1 MKIIAGPCAIEGRE
15 MAFITAEQVALQQD
29 NFPLFDFVYK
39 SSYDKANRT
48 SINSKRGIGMDEGLK
63 ILEEVKRNFGLK
75 LTTDVHE
82 THQVNAVAEVVD
94 EIQIP
99 ALLSRQTD
107 LIIAAAETGKYVN
120 IKRSQSASGM
130 DANTMIEKCWPNENV
145 QMIERGS
152 SVLNDIV
159 IDWRNVI
166 DMMEFNCDVI
176 VDITHPPG
184 PRYASQY
191 ASMAESI
198 GCNGLFMEVHPDP
211 LKGHS
216 DGTKMIDFKQFEQI
230 LDSIHGGV
238 LVPL

>member
-15 MAFITAEQVALQQD
+15 MAFITAEQVVLQQEI
-29 NFPLFDFVYK
+29 FPYFDFVYK

-48 SINSKRGIGMDEGLK
+48 SINSKRGIGLDEGLK
-63 ILEEVKRNFGLK
+63 ILQEVKDNFGLK

-82 THQVNAVAEVVD
+82 TYQVEAVAEVVD

-107 LIIAAAETGKYVN
+107 LIRAAADTGKYVN

-130 DANTMIEKCWPNENV
+130 DANTMIEKCWPNTKV

-166 DMMEFNCDVI
+166 DMMNFDCKVI
-176 VDITHPPG
+176 VDITHPHG
-184 PRYASQY
+184 PTYATQY
-191 ASMAESI
+191 AMMAESI
-198 GCNGLFMEVHPDP
+198 DCDGLFMEVHPDP
-211 LKGHS
+211 LNGHS
-216 DGTKMIDFKQFEQI
+216 DGSKMIDFKQFSEI
-230 LDSIHGGV
+230 LNTV
-238 LVPL
+238 A

>member
-15 MAFITAEQVALQQD
+15 MAFITAEQVALQQEI
-29 NFPLFDFVYK
+29 FPYFDFVYK

-48 SINSKRGIGMDEGLK
+48 SINSKRGIGLDEGLK
-63 ILEEVKRNFGLK
+63 ILQEVKDNFGLK

-82 THQVNAVAEVVD
+82 TYQVEAVAEVVD

-107 LIIAAAETGKYVN
+107 LIRAAADTGKYVN

-130 DANTMIEKCWPNENV
+130 DANTMIEKCWPNTKV

-166 DMMEFNCDVI
+166 DMMNFDCKVI
-176 VDITHPPG
+176 VDITHPHG
-184 PRYASQY
+184 PTYATQY
-191 ASMAESI
+191 AMMAESI
-198 GCNGLFMEVHPDP
+198 DCDGLFMEVHPDP
-211 LKGHS
+211 LNGHS
-216 DGTKMIDFKQFEQI
+216 DGSKMIDFKQFSEI
-230 LDSIHGGV
+230 LNTV
-238 LVPL
+238 A

>member
-1 MKIIAGPCAIEGRE
+1 MKIIAGPCAIESRD
-15 MAFITAEQVALQQD
+15 MAQITGDYISSIAKE
-29 NFPLFDFVYK
+29 FPEHEFVYK

-63 ILEEVKRNFGLK
+63 ILEEVGNNFGLK

-82 THQVNAVAEVVD
+82 TYQVKAVGEVVD

-107 LIIAAAETGKYVN
+107 LIVAAAKTGKWVN
-120 IKRSQSASGM
+120 IKRSQSTSGQH
-130 DANTMIEKCWPNENV
+130 ANAMIVKCWAGGNTNV

-166 DMMEFNCDVI
+166 DMMEFDCNVI
-176 VDITHPPG
+176 VDITHPHG
-184 PRYASQY
+184 PRYAQY
-191 ASMAESI
+191 YARMANAI
-198 GCNGLFMEVHPDP
+198 GVDGLFMEVHPDP

-216 DGTKMIDFKQFEQI
+216 DGTKMIDFDMFKEI
-230 LDSIHGGV
+230 VSGII
-238 LVPL
+238 

>member
-1 MKIIAGPCAIEGRE
+1 MKIIAGPCAIESSE
-15 MAFITAEQVALQQD
+15 MAQITADYISLIADE
-29 NFPLFDFVYK
+29 FPEHEFVYK

-48 SINSKRGIGMDEGLK
+48 SIDSKRGIGMDEGLR
-63 ILEEVKRNFGLK
+63 ILEDIGYNFDLR

-82 THQVNAVAEVVD
+82 TDQVEAVAQVVD

-107 LIIAAAETGKYVN
+107 LIVTSAKTGKWIN

-130 DANTMIEKCWPNENV
+130 DAATMIEKCHRVGNENV

-152 SVLNDIV
+152 SVLNDLI

-166 DMMEFNCDVI
+166 DMQLLKNCKVI
-176 VDITHPPG
+176 VDVTHPHG
-184 PRYASQY
+184 PMYAPYY
-191 ASMAESI
+191 AKMA
-198 GCNGLFMEVHPDP
+198 NALDVDGLFMEVHPDP

-216 DGTKMIDFKQFEQI
+216 DGTKMIDFKMFKDIVQ
-230 LDSIHGGV
+230 SV
-238 LVPL
+238 TV

>member
-1 MKIIAGPCAIEGRE
+1 MKIIAGPCAIEGRD
-15 MAFITAEQVALQQD
+15 MAQITGEYIASIAEE
-29 NFPLFDFVYK
+29 FPEHEFVYK

-63 ILEEVKRNFGLK
+63 ILEEVRNNFGLR

-82 THQVNAVAEVVD
+82 TYQVKAVGEVVD

-107 LIIAAAETGKYVN
+107 LIVAAASTGKWVN
-120 IKRSQSASGM
+120 IKRSQSASGRQ
-130 DANTMIEKCWPNENV
+130 ANTMIEKCWVGGNYNV

-166 DMMEFNCDVI
+166 DMMEFGNSKVI
-176 VDITHPPG
+176 VDITHPHG
-184 PRYASQY
+184 PRYAQY
-191 ASMAESI
+191 YARMANAI
-198 GCNGLFMEVHPDP
+198 GVDGLFMEVHPDP

-216 DGTKMIDFKQFEQI
+216 DGTKMIDFDMFKEI
-230 LDSIHGGV
+230 VSGII
-238 LVPL
+238 

>member
-15 MAFITAEQVALQQD
+15 MAFITAEQVVLQQEI
-29 NFPLFDFVYK
+29 FPYFDFVYK

-48 SINSKRGIGMDEGLK
+48 SINSKRGIGLDEGLK
-63 ILEEVKRNFGLK
+63 ILQEVKDNFGLK

-82 THQVNAVAEVVD
+82 TYQVEAVAEVVD

-107 LIIAAAETGKYVN
+107 LIRAAADTGKYVN

-130 DANTMIEKCWPNENV
+130 DANTMIEKCWPNTKV

-166 DMMEFNCDVI
+166 DMMNFDCKVI
-176 VDITHPPG
+176 VDITHPHG
-184 PRYASQY
+184 PTYATQY
-191 ASMAESI
+191 AMMAESI
-198 GCNGLFMEVHPDP
+198 GCDGLFMEVHPDP
-211 LKGHS
+211 LNGHS
-216 DGTKMIDFKQFEQI
+216 DGSKMIDFKQFSEI
-230 LDSIHGGV
+230 LNTV
-238 LVPL
+238 A

>member
-1 MKIIAGPCAIEGRE
+1 MKIIAGPCAIEDRA
-15 MAFITAEQVALQQD
+15 MAYRTAEQVAIQQD
-29 NFPLFDFVYK
+29 KFKNFEFVYK

-63 ILEEVKRNFGLK
+63 ILEEVKNEFGLK

-82 THQVNAVAEVVD
+82 TYQVKAVAEVVD

-107 LIIAAAETGKYVN
+107 LICEAADTGKYVN

-130 DANTMIEKCWPNENV
+130 DANTMIEKCWPNTKV

-166 DMMEFNCDVI
+166 DMMQFNCKVI
-176 VDITHPPG
+176 VDITHPHG
-184 PRYASQY
+184 PTYATQY
-191 ASMAESI
+191 AMMAESI
-198 GCNGLFMEVHPDP
+198 GCDGLFMEVHPNP
-211 LKGHS
+211 MQGHS
-216 DGTKMIDFKQFEQI
+216 DGSKMINFQQFENI
-230 LDSIHGGV
+230 LDSIV
-238 LVPL
+238 SY